1 MGGLCLVTC
10 VAVGIYLYR
19 KSWRRVQFYTG
30 VIEFCHYLQT
40 AIGFTRPPLPVVV
53 QQVLPQ
59 TTGEFATV
67 LTGYGKLLAEQKA
80 LTRAECAALTTD
92 PDVAEF
98 LYQLGRTGSV
108 TEQAKIMNALQI
120 FDEKKQRATEHLRT
134 KASITLK
141 LLIIIGIAGVIL
153 WI

>member
-19 KSWRRVQFYTG
+19 QSWRRVQFYTG
-30 VIEFCHYLQT
+30 AIEFCHYLQT

-53 QQVLPQ
+53 QQFLPQ
-59 TTGEFATV
+59 ATTEFATV
-67 LTGYGKLLAEQKA
+67 LTGYGQLLDQQTA
-80 LTRAECAALTTD
+80 LTREKCTALSPD

-108 TEQAKIMNALQI
+108 TEQAKIANALQV
-120 FDEKKQRATEHLRT
+120 FDEKKQRADTHLRT